1 MLTECPVSI
10 LKAHPL
16 AILVLMR
23 SMFNWRLIPK
33 MMELKVLLMEV
44 VEENTSLSDEER
56 GNLLGE
62 CDLIMSFLCYND
74 IGAMSQLHR
83 RASSQ
88 MSRPAISIQNNGGW
102 TFGSPSV
109 LMMFYRGPGQ
119 LESELAQMDE
129 CMPHYYKI
137 TCGHGQGAEKI
148 MRRKQLLYREDLR
161 MHRLSWNGLMHRL
174 KEMARKI
181 WRFAVIFWHG
191 DWLWLR
197 K

>member
-1 MLTECPVSI
+1 MQ
-10 LKAHPL
+10 
-16 AILVLMR
+16 R
-23 SMFNWRLIPK
+23 S
-33 MMELKVLLMEV
+33 
-44 VEENTSLSDEER
+44 TDEER

-119 LESELAQMDE
+119 LESELARWMNV
-129 CMPHYYKI
+129 CRII
-137 TCGHGQGAEKI
+137 TRLPVVTDRGQKRLCG
-148 MRRKQLLYREDLR
+148 RKQLLYREDLR
-161 MHRLSWNGLMHRL
+161 MHRLSWNGLCT
-174 KEMARKI
+174 
-181 WRFAVIFWHG
+181 
-191 DWLWLR
+191 D
-197 K
+197 

>member
-23 SMFNWRLIPK
+23 SMFNWRLISK

-44 VEENTSLSDEER
+44 VEENASLSDGER

-119 LESELAQMDE
+119 LESELA
-129 CMPHYYKI
+129 
-137 TCGHGQGAEKI
+137 
-148 MRRKQLLYREDLR
+148 
-161 MHRLSWNGLMHRL
+161 
-174 KEMARKI
+174 
-181 WRFAVIFWHG
+181 
-191 DWLWLR
+191 
-197 K
+197 